1 MLKSRGVD
9 VRPADFNT
17 VLISLIKR
25 TLYKDIEKYSKFKA
39 KIVICF
45 LMIIYSL
52 KIIPK
57 TLRYI
62 LTTNFFGEVFV
73 LVFFLNLQ
81 DNSFSTARRHLCYAT
96 L

>member
-1 MLKSRGVD
+1 MIDKEAVFVNRIRVLKSRGVD

-45 LMIIYSL
+45 
-52 KIIPK
+52 
-57 TLRYI
+57 
-62 LTTNFFGEVFV
+62 
-73 LVFFLNLQ
+73 
-81 DNSFSTARRHLCYAT
+81 
-96 L
+96 